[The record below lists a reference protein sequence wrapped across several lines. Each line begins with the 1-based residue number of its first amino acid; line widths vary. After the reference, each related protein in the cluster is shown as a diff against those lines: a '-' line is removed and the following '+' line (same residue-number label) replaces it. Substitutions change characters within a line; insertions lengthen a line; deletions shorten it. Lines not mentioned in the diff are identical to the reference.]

1 MKEIGIIF
9 NIKKF
14 AIHDGPGIRTTIF
27 LKGCP
32 LRCWWCHN
40 PEGLR
45 LEPQKITIENKNEKE
60 KLASWETQE
69 IIGREMSVN
78 EIMEEIKKDIIFYE
92 ESNGGVTFSGGEPL
106 MQLEFLYSLL
116 HECKKQH
123 IHTALDT
130 SGYSSLEDLKKI
142 NNFIDL
148 YLYDLKIMEDQ
159 NHIKYTG
166 VSNKQIIKNL
176 KYLSQNGKQTLIRIP
191 IIPEITDTAINITQ
205 LGEFISSLN
214 NVKRVNLLPYHRI
227 GKNKYD
233 KLKMEYKMKDI
244 QSPTNE
250 KMEEIKNDFENFGFQ
265 VKIGG

>member
-1 MKEIGIIF
+1 
-9 NIKKF
+9 
-14 AIHDGPGIRTTIF
+14 
-27 LKGCP
+27 
-32 LRCWWCHN
+32 
-40 PEGLR
+40 
-45 LEPQKITIENKNEKE
+45 
-60 KLASWETQE
+60 
-69 IIGREMSVN
+69 
-78 EIMEEIKKDIIFYE
+78 
-92 ESNGGVTFSGGEPL
+92 
-106 MQLEFLYSLL
+106 
-116 HECKKQH
+116 
-123 IHTALDT
+123 
-130 SGYSSLEDLKKI
+130 
-142 NNFIDL
+142 
-148 YLYDLKIMEDQ
+148 MEDQ

-214 NVKRVNLLPYHRI
+214 NVKRVNLLLYHRI